1 MKKVFG
7 MLFALLVSA
16 TMFAGNTVKV
26 VNGKKEAKE
35 IFNEKVVTV
44 AQIDWNNV
52 KYDNSK
58 DLHEVWGDKYDYFVK
73 ACTENF
79 VNGFNDESKGLQV
92 TVNTSEAKYKMVVK
106 LTNIDKYFNVMNI
119 VPGHTVKI
127 WATIIVATINGEQ
140 KVEIEVDSMKGS
152 RDFSPDD
159 CYTKAFRILGERVA
173 KSVNK

>member
-1 MKKVFG
+1 MKKVLSV
-7 MLFALLVSA
+7 LFALLISA

-35 IFNEKVVTV
+35 IFKDKTTAL
-44 AQIDWNNV
+44 AQIDWSKV
-52 KYDNSK
+52 KYDNTK
-58 DLHEVWGDKYDYFVK
+58 DLHETWGDKYDYFVK

-79 VNGFNDESKGLQV
+79 VKGFNDENKGLQV
-92 TVNTSEAKYKMVVK
+92 ATNANDAKYKMVVK

-127 WATIIVATINGEQ
+127 WATIIITTANGDQ
-140 KVEIEVDSMKGS
+140 QVEIEVDSMKGS

-159 CYTKAFRILGERVA
+159 CYTKAFKILGERVA
-173 KSVNK
+173 KAI

>member
-1 MKKVFG
+1 MKKLLSV
-7 MLFALLVSA
+7 LFALLISA
-16 TMFAGNTVKV
+16 TMYAGNTVKI

-35 IFNEKVVTV
+35 LFKEKTTALV
-44 AQIDWNNV
+44 QLDWSKV

-58 DLHEVWGDKYDYFVK
+58 DLHEIWGDKYEYFVK
-73 ACTENF
+73 ACAENF
-79 VNGFNDESKGLQV
+79 IKGFNKDNKGLQV
-92 TVNTSEAKYKMVVK
+92 ATDASGAKYKMVVT

-127 WATIIVATINGEQ
+127 WATVIITTADGEQ

-159 CYTKAFRILGERVA
+159 CYTKAFKILGERVA
-173 KSVNK
+173 KAN